1 MSRRSEAAAYWE
13 RSDHAL
19 EWARK
24 FIGLGENAK
33 SVQDSYLAA
42 FYAAKAT
49 LAQLNIRS
57 KYHTSVMNRVTA
69 LVRDGSLA
77 SGTDDTLAAL
87 FALRNDAAY
96 RVARGE
102 WTESEATQ
110 SLEMAERFIGE
121 MKSI

>member
-24 FIGLGENAK
+24 FIGLGEHTK

-42 FYAAKAT
+42 FYAAKAA

-69 LVRDGSLA
+69 LVRDGPLA
-77 SGTDDTLAAL
+77 AGTDDTLAAL

-96 RVARGE
+96 RVARGD

-110 SLEMAERFIGE
+110 SLEMAEWFIGE